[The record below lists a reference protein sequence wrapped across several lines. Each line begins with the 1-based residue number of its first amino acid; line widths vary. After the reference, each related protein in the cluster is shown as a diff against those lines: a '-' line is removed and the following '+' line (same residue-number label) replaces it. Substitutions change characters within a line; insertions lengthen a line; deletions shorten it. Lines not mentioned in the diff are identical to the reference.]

1 MEVPRKAVRA
11 HNSWRLRGV
20 RVVCQGE
27 PLAERINTQASLW
40 RRGSTGSTPRRASGE
55 EDQRPGEP
63 LAKRITR
70 NNTQASLWRRGS
82 TPALHPGEPSERS
95 GVYCACTGK
104 CRKLLQEAGAGEGE
118 RLFVCVIRSLRSL
131 FPRVCARLARCAR
144 FFFWCA

>member
-1 MEVPRKAVRA
+1 MWTTGLAVEWSYSSQFMSQFVSARSPDSERQEERVAQGEGVRWMCKAVRA

-27 PLAERINTQASLW
+27 PLAKRINTQAS
-40 RRGSTGSTPRRASGE
+40 PAS
-55 EDQRPGEP
+55 DQVFTVHVLENAG
-63 LAKRITR
+63 
-70 NNTQASLWRRGS
+70 
-82 TPALHPGEPSERS
+82 
-95 GVYCACTGK
+95 
-104 CRKLLQEAGAGEGE
+104 KLLQEAGAGEGE